1 MQSQMSLVFPSKL
14 GWIGMIVA
22 GATVRRLSFGH
33 PTAAAAMA
41 EVTDDM
47 PSCVP
52 TTVSDA
58 SLDSRIAELV
68 ERIQAYAAG
77 APDDFRDVSVDLG
90 SVSEFRRRVLNKCR
104 QIPYGATITYTQL
117 ATRAGCPGAAR
128 AVGNCMAGNRVP
140 LLIPCHR
147 VVASGGGLGGYS
159 APGGVS
165 TKRRLLALESG
176 KANN

>member
-1 MQSQMSLVFPSKL
+1 MQSQIGFVFPSKL
-14 GWIGMIVA
+14 GWMGMLVA
-22 GATVRRLSFGH
+22 GATVRRLSFGNA
-33 PTAAAAMA
+33 TAAAAMTA
-41 EVTDDM
+41 VTDDM

-52 TTVSDA
+52 ASVGDA
-58 SLDSRIAELV
+58 SLDGRIAELV

-77 APDDFRDVSVDLG
+77 APDNFRDVSIDLG
-90 SVSEFRRRVLNKCR
+90 SVSEFRQRVLNKCR

-117 ATRAGCPGAAR
+117 AARAGYPGAAR

-147 VVASGGGLGGYS
+147 VVASGGRLGGYS
-159 APGGVS
+159 APGGVR